1 MRGYIMKFS
10 EYKYERPN
18 FEEMKNS
25 LNNLIVQFSEAE
37 SLHEQE
43 KYFDEIN
50 KLRNNLGTSATL
62 VSIRNS
68 IDTNDKFYEAEKE
81 FFNETIPKYQ
91 EIVNN
96 LYKAL
101 NASKFKNELGN
112 KYGKYLFDKI
122 EVELKTFK
130 PEIIEDL
137 IKENKLNTKYSK
149 LMASAKIEIDGK
161 IYNLSQVAPFMES
174 KDRKVRESTQLK
186 VSEFL
191 GKHEEE
197 IDSIYD
203 ELVKVRTQMAH
214 KLGFDNYVELG
225 YARLGRTD
233 YNSEDVANYRKQVY
247 EDLVPLAQSLIKRQQ
262 KRLKLDEL
270 KYYDLN
276 LKFLSGNAKPI
287 GDTNYLVAKAK
298 QMYSEMSPDT
308 KEFFDFML
316 EHELLD
322 LEAKPGKQGGG
333 YCTFIN
339 DYDSPFIFSNF
350 NGTSGDVDVLT
361 HEAGHAFQTYQ
372 SRHLKIPE
380 YTFPTYEAAE
390 IHSMSM
396 EFFAW
401 PWMNLFFGDAEEKYK
416 FTHLSEALLFI
427 PYGACVDE
435 FQHFVYE
442 NPNITADERKAKW
455 REIEKKYLP
464 HKDYASNE
472 LMEKGC
478 FWYRQSHIFSVPFYY
493 IDYTLAQICG
503 LQYFIRSN
511 KDRKEAWNSYLHLCS
526 LGASKSFLELVSVAG
541 LDNPFVDGTIA
552 KVTKEIEK
560 ILNEFDDLNMD

>member
-1 MRGYIMKFS
+1 MKFS
-10 EYKYERPN
+10 EYKYVRPN

-25 LNNLIVQFSEAE
+25 FNNLIVQFSEAE
-37 SLHEQE
+37 TLHEQE

-50 KLRNNLGTSATL
+50 KLRNNFHTSATL

-91 EIVNN
+91 EIVND

-101 NASKFKNELGN
+101 NASKFKKELGN

-298 QMYSEMSPDT
+298 QMYSEMSPET

-464 HKDYASNE
+464 HKDYDGNE

-478 FWYRQSHIFSVPFYY
+478 FWYRQGHIFSVPFYY
-493 IDYTLAQICG
+493 IDYTLAQICA

-526 LGASKSFLELVSVAG
+526 LGGSKSFLELVSEAG
-541 LDNPFVDGTIA
+541 LDNPFVDGTIV

-560 ILNEFDDLNMD
+560 TLNEFDDLNMD

>member
-1 MRGYIMKFS
+1 MKFS
-10 EYKYERPN
+10 EYKYVRPN

-25 LNNLIVQFSEAE
+25 FNNLIVQFSEAE
-37 SLHEQE
+37 TLHEQE

-50 KLRNNLGTSATL
+50 KLRNNFHTSATL

-81 FFNETIPKYQ
+81 FFNKTIPKYQ
-91 EIVNN
+91 EIVND

-101 NASKFKNELGN
+101 NASKFKKELGN

-298 QMYSEMSPDT
+298 QMYSEMSPET

-493 IDYTLAQICG
+493 IDYTLAQICA

-526 LGASKSFLELVSVAG
+526 LGGSKSFLELVSEAG
-541 LDNPFVDGTIA
+541 LDNPFVDGTIV

-560 ILNEFDDLNMD
+560 TLNEFDDLNMD